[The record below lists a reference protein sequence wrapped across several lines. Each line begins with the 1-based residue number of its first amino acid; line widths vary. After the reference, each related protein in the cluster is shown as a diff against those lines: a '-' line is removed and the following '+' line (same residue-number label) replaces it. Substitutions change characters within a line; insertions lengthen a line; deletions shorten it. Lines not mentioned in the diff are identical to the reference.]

1 VVVAGND
8 VVAVA
13 VVHGVVA
20 VVEDN
25 DVVVAVAHDVGVLH
39 TPR

>member
-1 VVVAGND
+1 VVAGND

-25 DVVVAVAHDVGVLH
+25 DVVAVAHDVGVLH